1 MNKKYENIDIT
12 NQKVLNIINAAFEVF
27 SKNDIEKASTNMIV
41 KQANVS
47 RGLLYHYFKDKEDLF
62 DFLVYYSIK
71 IMTENIEENLNW
83 NNNDFLNRIQDGIIL
98 KCELMI
104 MYPYIIEFLEKYIY
118 KVSNEDLKRKV
129 ELKSPGLMDRW
140 YNQNLDFSSVK
151 DGVNIDMMKKTIKA
165 TFAELIRDRW
175 NSRKIKSNIFD
186 IEEIR
191 KEFLQ
196 YDSFF
201 RDYFYK

>member
-175 NSRKIKSNIFD
+175 NSRKITSNIFD

>member
-1 MNKKYENIDIT
+1 MSDI
-12 NQKVLNIINAAFEVF
+12 I
-27 SKNDIEKASTNMIV
+27 
-41 KQANVS
+41 
-47 RGLLYHYFKDKEDLF
+47 
-62 DFLVYYSIK
+62 
-71 IMTENIEENLNW
+71 
-83 NNNDFLNRIQDGIIL
+83 LNRIQDGIIL

-175 NSRKIKSNIFD
+175 NSRKITSNIFD